1 MNLKGVS
8 PYVCILSGYF
18 YLGLPSFQ
26 ISLLRPE
33 LPSLPFGPTRLL
45 VSPSLHSYALLV
57 STSHSSHRASTSST
71 EILFVLLPTSSAL
84 PPRYSPSHF
93 PTKLFPPF
101 SNSLSLFLSSRCKY
115 STLLTSS
122 LCLAVF
128 LLKLY
133 DKSLHLTSYSR
144 PSWYIHLVG
153 SPLPYRLTVFFT
165 LILPVLHPR
174 SRCIFPHLPNLP
186 VLSSRLSSLSSF
198 VEIHSLGLTLI
209 TLVPS
214 P

>member
-1 MNLKGVS
+1 VNLKGVS

-33 LPSLPFGPTRLL
+33 FPSLPSGSTRLL

-84 PPRYSPSHF
+84 PPRYSPSHLL
-93 PTKLFPPF
+93 TKLFPPF

-133 DKSLHLTSYSR
+133 DKFLHLTSYSR
-144 PSWYIHLVG
+144 PSWYNTSLA
-153 SPLPYRLTVFFT
+153 RLFHTD
-165 LILPVLHPR
+165 LLY
-174 SRCIFPHLPNLP
+174 SSCS
-186 VLSSRLSSLSSF
+186 SSRYCIPAVDVSFLIFLTSLYCPAGS
-198 VEIHSLGLTLI
+198 HL
-209 TLVPS
+209 
-214 P
+214 